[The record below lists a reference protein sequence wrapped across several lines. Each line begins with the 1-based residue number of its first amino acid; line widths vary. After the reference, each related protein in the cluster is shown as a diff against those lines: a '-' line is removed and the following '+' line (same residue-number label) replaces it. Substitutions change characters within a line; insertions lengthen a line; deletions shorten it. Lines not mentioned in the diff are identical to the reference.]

1 MSGPMNKNTEFN
13 AKMALTFAEY
23 FDGISPRAQRVSLR
37 LRAEADELEMQNS
50 ETQST
55 TIWRLSKMRRFD
67 GLADDSSM
75 TFAADNTDPAR
86 LVVDEVNALRA
97 ILTANSNMKVQGS
110 DPKKARKAFAF
121 AGVALGMIAGLVLF
135 AVPTLA
141 SRATDMVLPEREIAF
156 GEQMFGMIYT
166 QAGYRQCAN
175 PAGQVALDQMGA
187 RLSANANIGLPLT
200 IRVINDPMPQAT
212 ALPGGHITIYSGLIA
227 QAENPNEVAAVLAH
241 EIGHVAHRDG
251 TRAALQAMGSF
262 GLVGLAFGDVF
273 GTTAVAGVTQSLIA
287 SSHSRE
293 AETNADAYAHRM
305 LENADIS
312 PRHLA
317 SFFTRLEDQGMAT
330 DIGVFQHLSSHPEL
344 ADRIDATMTAADD
357 AMLGDQMILSDAE
370 WAALQTICGG
380 GAAPAKS

>member
-1 MSGPMNKNTEFN
+1 MSAPMNKNTEFN

-141 SRATDMVLPEREIAF
+141 SRATDMVPPEREIAF

-166 QAGYRQCAN
+166 QAGYRQCVN
-175 PAGQVALDQMGA
+175 PAGQVALD
-187 RLSANANIGLPLT
+187 
-200 IRVINDPMPQAT
+200 
-212 ALPGGHITIYSGLIA
+212 
-227 QAENPNEVAAVLAH
+227 
-241 EIGHVAHRDG
+241 
-251 TRAALQAMGSF
+251 
-262 GLVGLAFGDVF
+262 
-273 GTTAVAGVTQSLIA
+273 
-287 SSHSRE
+287 
-293 AETNADAYAHRM
+293 
-305 LENADIS
+305 
-312 PRHLA
+312 
-317 SFFTRLEDQGMAT
+317 
-330 DIGVFQHLSSHPEL
+330 
-344 ADRIDATMTAADD
+344 
-357 AMLGDQMILSDAE
+357 
-370 WAALQTICGG
+370 
-380 GAAPAKS
+380 